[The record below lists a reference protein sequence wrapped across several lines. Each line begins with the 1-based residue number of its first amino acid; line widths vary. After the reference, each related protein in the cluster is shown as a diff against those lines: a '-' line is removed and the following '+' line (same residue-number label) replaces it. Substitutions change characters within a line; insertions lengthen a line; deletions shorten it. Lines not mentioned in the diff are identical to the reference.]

1 LLATLPLADFPLAAE
16 SLLPTISL
24 AGTGKNFTAGAGTL
38 TVTTSGARGTGSA
51 LLADAALGAFTLAG
65 GTQPTTTVVLV
76 GTSKNLTVGIGTLTV
91 ALAVPLSGRGT
102 NFAKGTGTLTTVVI
116 PVGPILGF
124 IGEYGEDSPE

>member
-16 SLLPTISL
+16 SFPPTISL
-24 AGTGKNFTAGAGTL
+24 AGTGKNF
-38 TVTTSGARGTGSA
+38 
-51 LLADAALGAFTLAG
+51 
-65 GTQPTTTVVLV
+65 
-76 GTSKNLTVGIGTLTV
+76 TVGIGTLTV

>member
-1 LLATLPLADFPLAAE
+1 MLATLPLADFPLAAE
-16 SLLPTISL
+16 SLP
-24 AGTGKNFTAGAGTL
+24 
-38 TVTTSGARGTGSA
+38 
-51 LLADAALGAFTLAG
+51 
-65 GTQPTTTVVLV
+65 PTTTVVLV
-76 GTSKNLTVGIGTLTV
+76 GTSKNLTVGIGTLTI